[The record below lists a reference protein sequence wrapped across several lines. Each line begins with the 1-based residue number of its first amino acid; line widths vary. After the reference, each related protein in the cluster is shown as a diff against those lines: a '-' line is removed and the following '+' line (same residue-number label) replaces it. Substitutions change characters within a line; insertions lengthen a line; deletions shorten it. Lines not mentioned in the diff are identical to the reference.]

1 MTTLSN
7 KPDEIEERLLGL
19 LLENARRSLKE
30 LAEQVGMS
38 PPSVA
43 ERLRRL
49 EDRGVIRAFTLD
61 LNPRALGYDVQAL
74 VRIRPLPGRQEV
86 VEKLILNTPE
96 FCECDKVTGDD
107 CYVVRLFV
115 RSIEELDA
123 VLERIIDNAETNT
136 SIVKSQL
143 IARRPP
149 PVRASPPKLTR
160 EG

>member
-1 MTTLSN
+1 MSTLSN
-7 KPDEIEERLLGL
+7 KPDEIEERLLNL

-49 EDRGVIRAFTLD
+49 EDRDIIRAFTLS
-61 LNPRALGYDVQAL
+61 LNPHALGYNVQAL
-74 VRIRPLPGRQEV
+74 VRIRPLPGRQGV
-86 VEKLILNTPE
+86 VEKLILSTPE

-115 RSIEELDA
+115 RSIEELD
-123 VLERIIDNAETNT
+123 VLLERIVDNAETNT

-143 IARRPP
+143 IVRRPP
-149 PVRASPPKLTR
+149 PVRAMR
-160 EG
+160 